1 MGKGSR
7 SRINRSDEVIK
18 AGGAKKKTDSTKKT
32 TIIVAVLVAVFVAIL
47 IAAIVFNN
55 TGVLVR
61 ARIVAKSDNYK
72 VTGTMASYFFNAQY
86 QSFLNQLGSYASYFG
101 LDTGKS
107 LRSQKC
113 TMYEGADTWWDYFMN
128 GTKEQIK
135 EILALCE
142 TAKAEGISLDDKDK
156 ENIDEA
162 LKAMNETAV
171 SNGYTISGFL
181 AALYGQGVSVNDV
194 RKCLELAEL
203 GSKYLESLRETV
215 KNGVTDDDINA
226 YVDKNP
232 GTFLTADTLQYAL
245 TATKTVAGAEATEEE
260 NQAYETAKT
269 EKKALAEALKAAAT
283 DADAFKKWV
292 GEQLADEEE
301 IGTDFDSFYSD
312 ESEEL
317 SDAEK
322 PTDEVLA
329 DAKAKIIEY
338 VVKSL
343 KGEEAAAPEYGDA
356 AYAHAFEHTAERLY
370 SQYVTTGRDG
380 VAKDGVTYADP
391 EGESTSDLDKWLFA
405 KDRKAGDVEVI
416 SVEGDTSSTYTVVF
430 VTAPAKKDT
439 TVTKNVAHILISAT
453 TAGYDDDDTAQSKK
467 ASAKAKAEADKL
479 LAEYKNGE
487 QTLDA
492 FKKLGEE
499 HTEDGNVVYENV
511 NKGDMVTAFND
522 WIFDEARKE
531 GDTDIVETE
540 YGWHIMYFI
549 GNGEE
554 AWRADAIDGVVS
566 DKLEDW
572 YDEKAEA
579 YHVAFNESAV
589 ARVG

>member
-1 MGKGSR
+1 M
-7 SRINRSDEVIK
+7 
-18 AGGAKKKTDSTKKT
+18 
-32 TIIVAVLVAVFVAIL
+32 
-47 IAAIVFNN
+47 
-55 TGVLVR
+55 
-61 ARIVAKSDNYK
+61 
-72 VTGTMASYFFNAQY
+72 
-86 QSFLNQLGSYASYFG
+86 
-101 LDTGKS
+101 
-107 LRSQKC
+107 
-113 TMYEGADTWWDYFMN
+113 
-128 GTKEQIK
+128 
-135 EILALCE
+135 
-142 TAKAEGISLDDKDK
+142 
-156 ENIDEA
+156 
-162 LKAMNETAV
+162 
-171 SNGYTISGFL
+171 
-181 AALYGQGVSVNDV
+181 
-194 RKCLELAEL
+194 
-203 GSKYLESLRETV
+203 
-215 KNGVTDDDINA
+215 
-226 YVDKNP
+226 
-232 GTFLTADTLQYAL
+232 
-245 TATKTVAGAEATEEE
+245 
-260 NQAYETAKT
+260 
-269 EKKALAEALKAAAT
+269 
-283 DADAFKKWV
+283 
-292 GEQLADEEE
+292 
-301 IGTDFDSFYSD
+301 
-312 ESEEL
+312 
-317 SDAEK
+317 
-322 PTDEVLA
+322 
-329 DAKAKIIEY
+329 
-338 VVKSL
+338 
-343 KGEEAAAPEYGDA
+343 
-356 AYAHAFEHTAERLY
+356 
-370 SQYVTTGRDG
+370 TTGRDG

-487 QTLDA
+487 QTLDS

-554 AWRADAIDGVVS
+554 AWRADAVDGVVS